1 MVKKAIVKIGVIL
14 SMVIFSMTV
23 TGCGSDSENVE
34 NSYQESSSVETNS
47 TETSETAEFHSTDA
61 LETEEEI
68 AAVPENILYSFD
80 VKINGESYHLPAKY
94 QDFINAGWELSGG
107 SDTLAPGSSVIMIDW
122 HKEFFWVG
130 TEISNMSDVEIDI
143 EDCLVTFLKF
153 KEEEVLG
160 NAADIEFPGG
170 IKIGV
175 STKEDI
181 LNMYGTPTFE
191 KEDDKYYELTYQKDI
206 EQEVHFYVSYE
217 TGILCASEM
226 ENKVTIEPATEE

>member
-1 MVKKAIVKIGVIL
+1 MMKKAIVKSLTILGTVIL
-14 SMVIFSMTV
+14 SMAM

-34 NSYQESSSVETNS
+34 NSYQEGSSIEINS
-47 TETSETAEFHSTDA
+47 TETSETAEVHSTDS

-68 AAVPENILYSFD
+68 ATVPENILYSFD
-80 VKINGESYHLPAKY
+80 VKINGESYHLPSRY
-94 QDFINAGWELSGG
+94 QDFIDTGWELSGG
-107 SDTLAPGSSVIMIDW
+107 SDTLAPKSSVIMIDW

-130 TEISNMSDVEIDI
+130 TEISNVGDVEIDI

-153 KEEEVLG
+153 EEEEVLG

-170 IKIGV
+170 IKIGI

-191 KEDDKYYELTYQKDI
+191 EENDEYYELIYRKDF
-206 EQEVHFYVSYE
+206 EQEVRFYFSYE
-217 TGILCASEM
+217 TGILCTAEM
-226 ENKVTIEPATEE
+226 KNNEALVPPTEE